1 MKDNFL
7 TVAEFSALANITQQA
22 IYKRLHNEKDTLQ
35 QYTKKVGNKTFI
47 NKQALKDVY
56 NISLETAEE
65 ENKTS
70 TENINDSKD
79 SIIKILQ
86 IQIEDLKKQ
95 IEEKDKQINS
105 IINAFNDANKLI
117 SESHQLQ
124 LIEKKDNVIEVEKL
138 ENENT
143 RKKRK
148 WFNFF
153 SK

>member
-1 MKDNFL
+1 MKRFL
-7 TVAEFSALANITQQA
+7 
-22 IYKRLHNEKDTLQ
+22 
-35 QYTKKVGNKTFI
+35 
-47 NKQALKDVY
+47 
-56 NISLETAEE
+56 
-65 ENKTS
+65 
-70 TENINDSKD
+70 
-79 SIIKILQ
+79 
-86 IQIEDLKKQ
+86 
-95 IEEKDKQINS
+95 KQINS
-105 IINAFNDANKLI
+105 IINAFNDANKVI